1 MTIRSLIWKAMLI
14 ALFSTSSLW
23 GQSST
28 GNLLGRVTDTTGA
41 VLPNAR
47 ISVLNTETN
56 VHYDSVSNSSGDYL
70 VPYLTPGTYQLK
82 VMLPVSRLIRELAS
96 PFGRQAQ

>member
-1 MTIRSLIWKAMLI
+1 MTIRSLIWKAMLVC
-14 ALFSTSSLW
+14 LFSVSLSA
-23 GQSST
+23 QNSST
-28 GNLLGRVTDTTGA
+28 GNLLGRVTDSTGA

-70 VPYLTPGTYQLK
+70 VP
-82 VMLPVSRLIRELAS
+82 
-96 PFGRQAQ
+96 